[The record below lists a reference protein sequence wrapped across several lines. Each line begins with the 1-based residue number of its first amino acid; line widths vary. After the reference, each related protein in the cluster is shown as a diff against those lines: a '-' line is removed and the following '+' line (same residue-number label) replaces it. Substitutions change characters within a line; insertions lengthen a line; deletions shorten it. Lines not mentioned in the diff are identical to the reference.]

1 MLSRLSISNY
11 VLIDSLDIEF
21 PKGLVIIT
29 GATGAGKSILLGALG
44 LVLGSKSDVSVLG
57 DPAKN
62 CMVEAEFSGPLGEDV
77 RSILE
82 ANEVEVE
89 DGGLTIRRVVAP
101 SGRSRSF
108 INDSP
113 VQVSLLAEIS
123 SNLLDIHSQHQTL
136 LLKDEKFQLSLL
148 DAFAGDGEL
157 LSACAS
163 AYKKVV
169 SLRAELSDLDSKI
182 ALIERDRDYNEALL
196 GALTAA
202 RLVEGELEELEAEQE
217 KLSNAE
223 SIKNSLC
230 EILGVYDG
238 PEELASNMADSL
250 KEIRR
255 KMEKLTRFIP
265 SMDAL
270 AVRIDTARVELED
283 IISEVQA
290 ENASLDVSPDRLIQI
305 EDRLSLIY
313 SLFRKHNVDNIADL
327 LAIKSSLEEASLD
340 STALMERRKELADEL
355 SKASEALE
363 AAAAALRSA
372 RAGAVPAFSAA
383 LESSVRSLELPLAR
397 FAVELAPSDTIS
409 PCGNDSVRFL
419 FSAAG
424 ANPVELARC
433 ASGGEMSRIMLCL
446 KDMMAR
452 YSNMP
457 TMIFDEIDTG
467 VSGSVADKMGSMI
480 CSMGRYMQVFA
491 ITHLPQVAAKGDA
504 HYLVSKTT
512 DSVSGATV
520 STLSPLEGEER
531 VMEIAR
537 MLSGSRLTDASIANA
552 RSLMSERE

>member
-1 MLSRLSISNY
+1 MLSRLNISNY
-11 VLIDSLDIEF
+11 VLIDSLDITF
-21 PKGLVIIT
+21 PEGLIIIT

-57 DPAKN
+57 DPTAN
-62 CMVEAEFSGPLGEDV
+62 CVVEAEFSGPLPDDV
-77 RSILE
+77 VALLE
-82 ANEVEVE
+82 ENDVET
-89 DGGLTIRRVVAP
+89 DGGNLIIRRVVAP

-113 VQVSLLAEIS
+113 VQLALLGEIS

-136 LLKDEKFQLSLL
+136 LLKDTKFQLSLL
-148 DAFAGDGEL
+148 DAYAGNAGL
-157 LSACAS
+157 LEECAS
-163 AYKKVV
+163 AHRKVA
-169 SLRAELSDLDSKI
+169 SLKAELSDLDSKI

-196 GALTAA
+196 GALKSASL
-202 RLVEGELEELEAEQE
+202 RDGELEELEAEQE
-217 KLSNAE
+217 KLANAE
-223 SIKNSLC
+223 SIKTALC
-230 EILGVYDG
+230 EILGTYEG
-238 PEELASNMADSL
+238 PEELSSNIADSL

-255 KMEKLTRFIP
+255 RMEKLVRYIP
-265 SMDAL
+265 SMDSL
-270 AVRIDTARVELED
+270 SSRVDSARVELED
-283 IISEVQA
+283 IISEVES
-290 ENASLDVSPDRLIQI
+290 ENAALDVSPERLQEI

-313 SLFRKHNVDNIADL
+313 SLLRKHNVGTVAEL
-327 LAIKSSLEEASLD
+327 LSIQSSLEEVCLD
-340 STALMERRKELADEL
+340 SSALSEKRSELAEEL
-355 SKASEALE
+355 ERATRGLE
-363 AAAAALRSA
+363 AAASALRSA

-397 FAVELAPSDTIS
+397 FTVELVPLDTIS
-409 PCGNDSVRFL
+409 PSGFDAVRYL
-419 FSAAG
+419 FSATG
-424 ANPVELARC
+424 ANPVEVARC

-467 VSGSVADKMGSMI
+467 VSGSVADRMGSMI

-512 DSVSGATV
+512 DTATGTSV
-520 STLSPLEGEER
+520 STLSLLEGEAR
-531 VMEIAR
+531 VLEIAR

-552 RSLMSERE
+552 RSLMNE